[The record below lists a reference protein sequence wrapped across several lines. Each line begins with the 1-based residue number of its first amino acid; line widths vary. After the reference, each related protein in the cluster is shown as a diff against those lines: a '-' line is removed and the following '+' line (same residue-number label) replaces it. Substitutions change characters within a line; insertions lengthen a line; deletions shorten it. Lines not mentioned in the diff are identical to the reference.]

1 MTEKFLR
8 VFHRCLWIRP
18 RPQMLGL
25 STCLGAEEAVKHV
38 LNIIE
43 MLSFGLPARLEVITE
58 DCRAGTAHH
67 AQLPAQIREVLHLRG
82 LSLSPLLHVGG
93 AAHGSAK
100 DVA

>member
-1 MTEKFLR
+1 MTENACASFAA
-8 VFHRCLWIRP
+8 VP
-18 RPQMLGL
+18 DPTSAANATL

-43 MLSFGLPARLEVITE
+43 MLFFDLPARLEVITE

-82 LSLSPLLHVGG
+82 LSLSPLRHLGG
-93 AAHGSAK
+93 TAHGSAK
-100 DVA
+100 DIA